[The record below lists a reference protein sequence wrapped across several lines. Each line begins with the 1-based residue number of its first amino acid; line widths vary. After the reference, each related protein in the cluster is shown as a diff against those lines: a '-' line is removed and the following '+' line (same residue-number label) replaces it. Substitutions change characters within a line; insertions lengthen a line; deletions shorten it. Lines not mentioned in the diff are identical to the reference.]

1 MFINM
6 KNDTFPLIS
15 TIILL
20 QMLILCYPVRLQTS
34 VAINWNLYVA
44 LECDRKLSG
53 RISAIQNC
61 MLVQTECKTFIFQS
75 WCVRYDD
82 VIKWKLFP
90 RYWSFVRGIHRSPV
104 NSPYKSRWRWALMF
118 FFFIYPWINGRVN
131 NREAGDQRR
140 YPAHYDVIVMINC
153 VVTTIFS
160 ALAFRQ

>member
-61 MLVQTECKTFIFQS
+61 MLVQTHVKHSYFKVDVWDMMTSSNGNFFRVTGPLCGEFTGHRWIPRTKASDAELWCFFFYLRLNQRPSKQS
-75 WCVRYDD
+75 WG
-82 VIKWKLFP
+82 W
-90 RYWSFVRGIHRSPV
+90 WSETLSCSLWRHR
-104 NSPYKSRWRWALMF
+104 N
-118 FFFIYPWINGRVN
+118 
-131 NREAGDQRR
+131 D
-140 YPAHYDVIVMINC
+140 
-153 VVTTIFS
+153 
-160 ALAFRQ
+160 